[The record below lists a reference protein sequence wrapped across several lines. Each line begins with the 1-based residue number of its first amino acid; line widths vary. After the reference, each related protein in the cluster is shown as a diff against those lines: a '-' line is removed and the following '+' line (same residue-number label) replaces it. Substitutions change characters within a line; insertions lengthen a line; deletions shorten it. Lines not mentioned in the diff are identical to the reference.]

1 MAEASRIVKPA
12 VAVVLIGASVLGL
25 INVYGDK
32 QLVVALGEKAACA
45 DRANC
50 MARMTQMS
58 RTPIG
63 TSFTFQIDAKP
74 VTTVDVDCNKSA
86 YLFGE
91 WKCVRTTPLP

>member
-1 MAEASRIVKPA
+1 MAEASRIVKPV

-32 QLVVALGEKAACA
+32 ELVVGLGEKAACA
-45 DRANC
+45 ERPQC
-50 MARMTQMS
+50 TGRMTQMS

-63 TSFTFQIDAKP
+63 TSLQFQVDAKP
-74 VTTVDVDCNKSA
+74 VTTVDVDCNKSF

-91 WKCVRTTPLP
+91 WKCVKTTP